1 MNNPTFLSVLNF
13 KGGVGKT
20 TTAITLARGFAKKG
34 YKTLLLDLDH
44 QGNATSGLG
53 IDKNDEIFTLL
64 ELHDEVIKKKKNFN
78 DVFQEMVT
86 EVAEN
91 LWLLGGNVKVHA
103 ANTALAA
110 EPVARERQLKRLFSK
125 LQGYDLCVID
135 CHADSSEITTNTMVL
150 ADFLLIPLTLDQWGY
165 DGLSDVLTRLAQ
177 YRELLGDDGLK
188 IKILGFLPT
197 KVKLTTF
204 GGVKKDAL
212 LVAQGVRQAL
222 EEQFPGKLLPDIRFS
237 ADIEKAQVNQQTIFD
252 YENFNFKSNAAK
264 DYWTLIEL
272 IEKQLFQ
279 KGRERNGKQKIK

>member
-1 MNNPTFLSVLNF
+1 MSIPIFLSILNF

-20 TTAITLARGFAKKG
+20 TTAITLARGFARKG

-64 ELHDEVIKKKKNFN
+64 ELHDEVIKKKKDFN
-78 DVFQEMVT
+78 DVFPEMVT

-91 LWLLGGNVKVHA
+91 LWMLGGNVKVHA
-103 ANTALAA
+103 ANNALAA
-110 EPVARERQLKRLFSK
+110 ESVARERQLKRLFSNLK
-125 LQGYDLCVID
+125 GYDLCVID

-150 ADFLLIPLTLDQWGY
+150 ADYLLIPLTLDQWGY

-188 IKILGFLPT
+188 VKILGFLPT
-197 KVKLTTF
+197 KIRLTTF
-204 GGVKKDAL
+204 NGVKKDAL

-237 ADIEKAQVNQQTIFD
+237 ADMEKAQVNQQTIFD
-252 YENFNFKSNAAK
+252 YEDFNFKSNAAK
-264 DYWTLIEL
+264 DYWTLVETV
-272 IEKQLFQ
+272 EKQLFQ
-279 KGRERNGKQKIK
+279 KGKKRNGKQKIK